1 MGCQQST
8 PVHGE
13 SMQIGKQ
20 VGGGRD
26 ASKQQITS
34 IGQTER
40 LMSSQL
46 KRQQQNQMQAS
57 NTTATV
63 NLDVDEE
70 ITMRAPNLNPDGT
83 MKPEEVVRRT
93 SSSIETSSI
102 ALGNK
107 EKGGKVV
114 HVQVRGNQTII
125 SLQKDSHDW

>member
-8 PVHGE
+8 PLHNTPL
-13 SMQIGKQ
+13 QIGKQ
-20 VGGGRD
+20 VGGGGD
-26 ASKQQITS
+26 APKKRIAG

-40 LMSSQL
+40 LLSAQL
-46 KRQQQNQMQAS
+46 KRQQQQAQMQAS

-63 NLDVDEE
+63 SLDVDEE
-70 ITMRAPNLNPDGT
+70 VSKEAPKLNPDGT

-93 SSSIETSSI
+93 SSSLQTSSI

-114 HVQVRGNQTII
+114 QMQVQYDEDGQIV
-125 SLQKDSHDW
+125 